1 MEQRSFSFLFL
12 LSSPPS
18 LFDSNAASKKKKGKK
33 GKQFDM
39 ETIEFSTVENSGTTV
54 NHGFNPSFLIHLF
67 PVNHLFARSFPL
79 SSGPSIGVN
88 LLFDRRA
95 TLSRLISEREATPLL
110 PSDPTRSIKHSCR
123 WPRARVPTPWK
134 YRPIKCTDLPLP
146 TSCNLRPSSA
156 PLCRDRTS
164 RLPTI
169 IFSNLASAP

>member
-1 MEQRSFSFLFL
+1 MGGERNAAWNLHCCYCMFALMEQRSFSFLFL

-18 LFDSNAASKKKKGKK
+18 LFDSNATSKKKKGKK

-54 NHGFNPSFLIHLF
+54 NHGSNPSFLIHLF

-79 SSGPSIGVN
+79 SSRASIGVN

-123 WPRARVPTPWK
+123 WPRARVPTP
-134 YRPIKCTDLPLP
+134 
-146 TSCNLRPSSA
+146 
-156 PLCRDRTS
+156 
-164 RLPTI
+164 
-169 IFSNLASAP
+169 

>member
-1 MEQRSFSFLFL
+1 MGGERNAAWNLHCCYCMFALMEQRSFSFFLFL

-110 PSDPTRSIKHSCR
+110 PTDPTRSIKHSCR
-123 WPRARVPTPWK
+123 WPRARVPTP
-134 YRPIKCTDLPLP
+134 
-146 TSCNLRPSSA
+146 
-156 PLCRDRTS
+156 
-164 RLPTI
+164 
-169 IFSNLASAP
+169 